1 MRMKNPAHPGRI
13 VKAALDDL
21 AVPVAKA
28 AEALGVTRQQ
38 LNNIIAG
45 RSSITPEMAL
55 RLEAGIGSTAETW
68 IDMQKAFD
76 LAQLRERSTEIASRV
91 RRLAP
96 ARPLTSD

>member
-13 VKAALDDL
+13 VKMALEEL
-21 AVPVAKA
+21 NVPVAKA

-38 LNNIIAG
+38 LTNIVAG
-45 RSSITPEMAL
+45 RSGITPEMAV

-68 IDMQKAFD
+68 IEMQRAFD
-76 LAQLRERSTEIASRV
+76 LAQVRRNSAAIIAEV

-96 ARPLTSD
+96 A

>member
-21 AVPVAKA
+21 AVSVTSA

-45 RSSITPEMAL
+45 RSGITPEMAL

-68 IDMQKAFD
+68 IDMQKAYD
-76 LAQLRERSTEIASRV
+76 LAQLRGSSAEIASRV

-96 ARPLTSD
+96 ARTLTAD